1 MLHTLT
7 FHTEDESKRM
17 EETEADRGK
26 IRRNA

>member
-17 EETEADRGK
+17 EKTEADRGK